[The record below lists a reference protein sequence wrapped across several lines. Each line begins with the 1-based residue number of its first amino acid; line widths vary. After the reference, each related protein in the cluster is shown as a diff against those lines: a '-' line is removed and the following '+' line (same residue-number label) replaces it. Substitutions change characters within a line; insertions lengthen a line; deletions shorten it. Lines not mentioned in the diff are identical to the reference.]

1 MTILSEVLSGI
12 QTLKEIGKHLEEIS
26 RFLYI
31 NNGNL
36 FIAVT
41 AFKTNS
47 PKYCAAMATDHFLE
61 SS

>member
-1 MTILSEVLSGI
+1 MLSGI

-47 PKYCAAMATDHFLE
+47 PKYCAAMATDRFLE

>member
-12 QTLKEIGKHLEEIS
+12 QTLKEIGKYLEEIS

-41 AFKTNS
+41 AFKNNS
-47 PKYCAAMATDHFLE
+47 QNIVLLWPLTV
-61 SS
+61 S

>member
-1 MTILSEVLSGI
+1 MTILSEVLTGI

-41 AFKTNS
+41 AFKNNS
-47 PKYCAAMATDHFLE
+47 PEYCAAIATDRFLE